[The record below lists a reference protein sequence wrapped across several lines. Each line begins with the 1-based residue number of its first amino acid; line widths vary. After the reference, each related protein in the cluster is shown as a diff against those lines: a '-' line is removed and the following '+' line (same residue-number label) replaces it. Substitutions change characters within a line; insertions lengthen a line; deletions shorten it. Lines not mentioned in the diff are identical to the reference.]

1 MKLKKLV
8 MSIAINSAI
17 GSMIKTIDLE
27 IKESVHVFFL
37 MNLGQFL
44 SKLNLYLTD
53 LYRKPE
59 NVSPLC
65 CVLSFVP
72 M

>member
-27 IKESVHVFFL
+27 IKESVHVFF
-37 MNLGQFL
+37 
-44 SKLNLYLTD
+44 
-53 LYRKPE
+53 
-59 NVSPLC
+59 
-65 CVLSFVP
+65 
-72 M
+72 